1 MAMSCCENL
10 RVEFYKQFRK
20 LAIFFF
26 YSSEE
31 KEDSPPTW
39 TTLQR
44 RRSKARYVCVTKRGL
59 HSCPLR
65 FCCFVMALRIC
76 KLYVHILL
84 PPPYIFIFPSRL
96 LTWNNLA
103 PCPPRSY
110 WRNTANAMWRRP
122 PAGYLMDWGGRRVI

>member
-1 MAMSCCENL
+1 MLLLRTIFHNKTAKASSSSNRVQNTVPISAMAMSCCENL

-26 YSSEE
+26 HSSEE
-31 KEDSPPTW
+31 KEDLPPTW

-65 FCCFVMALRIC
+65 VCCFVMALRIC
-76 KLYVHILL
+76 KLYVHILS
-84 PPPYIFIFPSRL
+84 PPPYNISYFL
-96 LTWNNLA
+96 LV
-103 PCPPRSY
+103 C
-110 WRNTANAMWRRP
+110 
-122 PAGYLMDWGGRRVI
+122 